1 MAPPPSASA
10 AVSAPRRHAV
20 ASVMSAIPRRV
31 GRGDAPSTRRAPLR
45 VVPERT
51 RRGGRRGRVAAHPGR
66 PLIVLSISVVVAALF
81 AVVVGQAFLAN
92 GQVRLSDLQ
101 HRLTLEQSAHRQAE
115 QEVAGL
121 ETPSRIVAAAQN
133 QGHMVHA
140 TLVQLPYVSL
150 SVPLPTPKVLPA
162 PAPPPPTTS
171 STGAGT
177 PSGPSSA
184 GSTGSTAAAA
194 AAAPSSSSSSTAPTT
209 PTTTPTTTP

>member
-10 AVSAPRRHAV
+10 AVPAPRRHAV
-20 ASVMSAIPRRV
+20 ASVMNAIPRRV

-51 RRGGRRGRVAAHPGR
+51 RRARRGPRIAANPGR
-66 PLIVLSISVVVAALF
+66 PLIILSVSLVVAALL

-115 QEVAGL
+115 LEVARL

-133 QGHMVHA
+133 QGHMVRA
-140 TLVQLPYVSL
+140 SLVQLPYVSL
-150 SVPLPTPKVLPA
+150 TVPLPAPKVLPA

-171 STGAGT
+171 SAGAGT
-177 PSGPSSA
+177 PSGTSAA
-184 GSTGSTAAAA
+184 GSTGSASGATSASASAA
-194 AAAPSSSSSSTAPTT
+194 T

>member
-10 AVSAPRRHAV
+10 AVPAPRRHAV

-51 RRGGRRGRVAAHPGR
+51 RRSRRTGRVAANPGR
-66 PLIVLSISVVVAALF
+66 PLIILSVALVVGALL

-92 GQVRLSDLQ
+92 GQVKLSDLQ
-101 HRLTLEQSAHRQAE
+101 HRLTLEQSAHRQAVL
-115 QEVAGL
+115 QVARL

-140 TLVQLPYVSL
+140 SLVQLPYVPL

-171 STGAGT
+171 SAGAGT
-177 PSGPSSA
+177 PSGTGAA
-184 GSTGSTAAAA
+184 GGSGSTAAAA
-194 AAAPSSSSSSTAPTT
+194 STSSSAT

>member
-10 AVSAPRRHAV
+10 AVPAPRRHAV
-20 ASVMSAIPRRV
+20 ASVMSAIPRRA
-31 GRGDAPSTRRAPLR
+31 GRGDAPATRRAPLR
-45 VVPERT
+45 VVPERS
-51 RRGGRRGRVAAHPGR
+51 RRAGRRPRVAANPGR
-66 PLIVLSISVVVAALF
+66 LLIILSVSLVVAALL

-101 HRLTLEQSAHRQAE
+101 HRLMLEQSAHRQAE
-115 QEVAGL
+115 LQVARL

-171 STGAGT
+171 SAGAGT
-177 PSGPSSA
+177 PTGTSSA
-184 GSTGSTAAAA
+184 GSTGATGAAAA
-194 AAAPSSSSSSTAPTT
+194 SSSSASSSSTPATT
-209 PTTTPTTTP
+209 PTTTP